1 MGRTF
6 PTRLQGRAG
15 YLIVLCPRFSGAT
28 SQTSFW
34 FTNALTGGGDLCRAR
49 PYYAV
54 LPEGSVQEYL
64 VFLPT
69 PAGIWIDPNP

>member
-1 MGRTF
+1 
-6 PTRLQGRAG
+6 
-15 YLIVLCPRFSGAT
+15 
-28 SQTSFW
+28 
-34 FTNALTGGGDLCRAR
+34 LTGGGDLCRAR